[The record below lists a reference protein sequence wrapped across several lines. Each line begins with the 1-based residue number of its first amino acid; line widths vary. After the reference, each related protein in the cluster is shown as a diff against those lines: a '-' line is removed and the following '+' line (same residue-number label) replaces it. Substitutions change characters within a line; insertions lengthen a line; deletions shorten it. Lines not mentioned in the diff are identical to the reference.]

1 MKFRKNYLLN
11 LKDYKIFKKILVS
24 LQGDVVHL
32 RPKGVVRGN
41 VLISYITL
49 PFVISDKLL
58 DAHTNRWECREM
70 ARLFL
75 EQGYAVDVIDWTN
88 TTFVPIKNYQFF
100 IDIHNNLERLSP
112 LLNKD
117 CVKIF
122 HITGAHWSFQN
133 DAEQKRLL
141 NIQARKNV
149 RLTPR
154 RTMTPSRAIEY
165 ADVITMLGNDFTE
178 STYAYA
184 NKKIIRIPLSTTH
197 VYPSP
202 ATKDFDRA
210 KNNFV
215 WFGGSGMIH
224 KGLDIVLE
232 AFAQMPEYRLTV
244 CGKVSNEKD
253 FEDTYKKELYQT
265 PNIKVTGLIDPG
277 GPEFQKIC
285 NDSIALIYP
294 SSSEGQSGAVITTMH
309 AGLIPIVSYQS
320 GVDVEDFG
328 EILKE
333 NSIQGIIR
341 SVREISRLP
350 VKELQSKAIG
360 TWKYARA
367 HHTRENFTK
376 HYRNF
381 ITELPHRE

>member
-1 MKFRKNYLLN
+1 MKLQKDYLLN
-11 LKDYKIFKKILVS
+11 LKDYKLFKKILLS
-24 LQGDVVHL
+24 LRGGVVHL
-32 RPKGVVRGN
+32 HPKGVARGN

-49 PFVISDKLL
+49 PFVISDKILN
-58 DAHTNRWECREM
+58 AHTNRWECREM

-88 TTFVPIKNYQFF
+88 TTFTPKKKYRFF

-122 HITGAHWSFQN
+122 HITGAHWLFQN

-141 NIQARKNV
+141 GVQARRNAKLV
-149 RLTPR
+149 PR
-154 RTMTPSRAIEY
+154 RTMPPSHAIEH
-165 ADVITMLGNDFTE
+165 ADVVTMLGNDFTE

-184 NKKIIRIPLSTTH
+184 HKKIIRIPLSTTH
-197 VYPSP
+197 TYPSP
-202 ATKDFDRA
+202 AGKNFEYA

-215 WFGGSGMIH
+215 WFGGSGMVH
-224 KGLDIVLE
+224 KGLDLVLE

-253 FEDTYKKELYQT
+253 FVDVYKKELYEM
-265 PNIKVTGLIDPG
+265 PNISVTGLIDPG
-277 GPEFQKIC
+277 GAEFQNIC
-285 NDSIALIYP
+285 NNSIALVYP

-309 AGLIPIVSYQS
+309 TGLIPIVSYQS
-320 GVDVEDFG
+320 GVDVKDFG
-328 EILKE
+328 KILEE
-333 NSIQGIIR
+333 NSVEGIMGA
-341 SVREISRLP
+341 VQEIACLP
-350 VKELQSKAIG
+350 VEELRARAIK
-360 TWKYARA
+360 TWEYAREY
-367 HHTRENFTK
+367 HTRENFTK

-381 ITELPHRE
+381 ILELLRGK